1 MAKSKKAEDKKVKA
15 AAKKAGAAKKAAAAA
30 KKALTA
36 AENKLKGYN
45 VGAGNAAHLK
55 QRLAAGK
62 RVFIVTEV
70 STKTK
75 FGTNEFL
82 HFSKRLGAELK
93 KWKALAKAD
102 AALAKKATKKGAK
115 AAWATRLAADK
126 ASVAAVTTYKAYF
139 DGLIKKWKKD
149 KKTKLSAAKFTAA
162 EKAYRVAYLK
172 ATLKHLKAL
181 ESLDKANKKKYA
193 AYAKQ
198 LTKSAKVAKVKLV
211 EAKKKVK
218 AEDAAKTKGTTAKK
232 GGNTGLIV
240 GIVVA
245 VVALVAI
252 VGLMKW
258 KKKGCFADKD

>member
-1 MAKSKKAEDKKVKA
+1 
-15 AAKKAGAAKKAAAAA
+15 
-30 KKALTA
+30 
-36 AENKLKGYN
+36 
-45 VGAGNAAHLK
+45 
-55 QRLAAGK
+55 LAAGK

-75 FGTNEFL
+75 FGTNEIL
-82 HFSKRLGAELK
+82 GFSKRLGAELK

-102 AALAKKATKKGAK
+102 KASAKKAKKK
-115 AAWATRLAADK
+115 AAKKAWALRLKADE
-126 ASVAAVTTYKAYF
+126 ASGSAVLEYKKYF
-139 DGLIKKWKKD
+139 DALLKKFKKN
-149 KKTKLSAAKFTAA
+149 KKAKINAAKFLAA

-181 ESLDKANKKKYA
+181 ETLDKANKKKYA

-218 AEDAAKTKGTTAKK
+218 AEDAAKAKGKTAKK